1 MKRTLFII
9 ASFAAQNSTSP
20 QRPNLAECSPLSAFG
35 TGGVKVKEKFM
46 QQLQLW
52 LLRIPDSNE
61 DDQRRGRIIIVL
73 ALLMSGLALLS
84 IPLVFAVT
92 PQLAFTLL
100 LINVTGVL
108 VYTIVIVLCRTGWV
122 QAGGLLFIIT
132 VTTLTM
138 TILFLAERD
147 DPTRYATPFF
157 LVFTILITGMILP
170 PAWTWF
176 ALFLNT
182 TGLLAGWWTTGQL
195 LFFKQPEGTLQ
206 IAALFLQVGSALF
219 TFVGGSVTNAA
230 LREARRLREEARQ
243 SANQLAAL
251 NATLEAQVAQRTA
264 ALQQALRDLEQRAA
278 EQARLLAENEQQRQV
293 IRELSVPVLPVRTTT
308 LVMPLIGALD
318 TDRLADM
325 QRQALTHIERTGARE
340 FLIDVTGVPV
350 IDTQVAKGVIQLVE
364 AARLMGAHVTLVG
377 IRPEVAQ
384 TLVMLGID
392 LRGIRT
398 FSTLQA
404 ALKSNR

>member
-1 MKRTLFII
+1 
-9 ASFAAQNSTSP
+9 
-20 QRPNLAECSPLSAFG
+20 
-35 TGGVKVKEKFM
+35 M

-182 TGLLAGWWTTGQL
+182 TGLLAG
-195 LFFKQPEGTLQ
+195 
-206 IAALFLQVGSALF
+206 
-219 TFVGGSVTNAA
+219 
-230 LREARRLREEARQ
+230 
-243 SANQLAAL
+243 
-251 NATLEAQVAQRTA
+251 
-264 ALQQALRDLEQRAA
+264 
-278 EQARLLAENEQQRQV
+278 
-293 IRELSVPVLPVRTTT
+293 
-308 LVMPLIGALD
+308 
-318 TDRLADM
+318 
-325 QRQALTHIERTGARE
+325 
-340 FLIDVTGVPV
+340 
-350 IDTQVAKGVIQLVE
+350 
-364 AARLMGAHVTLVG
+364 
-377 IRPEVAQ
+377 
-384 TLVMLGID
+384 
-392 LRGIRT
+392 
-398 FSTLQA
+398 
-404 ALKSNR
+404 